1 MVIFAKSFLKID
13 CELTVDDDLMLEE
26 NLIEK

>member
-1 MVIFAKSFLKID
+1 MVILAKSFLKID
-13 CELTVDDDLMLEE
+13 CELTVDDDLMLEA